1 MPQPKFA
8 PCPPDDALLVGFQ
21 RVRDELEVPS
31 EFPPDVL
38 AEAAAAA
45 ASGPT
50 PPPGA
55 HGEPTDRRELELVS
69 IDPPGS
75 RDLDQAFTALRKRGR
90 YRVYYAIAD
99 PASFVAPG
107 GAVDLES
114 RRRGVTLYSPDRR
127 TPLHP
132 ESLSEGAA
140 SLLPGEDRPAILWT
154 IDLDRDGSIGD
165 VHVERSTVRNRAAL
179 TYREAQDELDHPDA
193 PKALR
198 LLREIGRLR
207 QEQERLRGAV
217 SLQLPAQE
225 IRSCGT
231 GYELHYEQA
240 LAIESWNAQISLLT
254 GIAAADI
261 MIGAGE
267 GILRTL
273 PPPDERDIDR
283 LRRVARGL
291 HIGWAESVSYAER
304 VRELDPNIPN
314 EAALLA
320 AAASGLRG
328 AGYEAFHDGEPPAR
342 AEHSAIASTYA
353 HVTAPL
359 RRLCDRFANEVL
371 LAAVAGQP
379 TPEWAAQGLDDLP
392 AIMTD
397 ARTRDRRLERAQVDY
412 MEAVVLSTR
421 IGDRFQAVVTASRNG
436 ESTVQL
442 EAPAVI
448 TRLDIALEL
457 GEQVELTLVDA
468 DPATSSIVFEPVET

>member
-8 PCPPDDALLVGFQ
+8 PCPPDELLLAGFQ
-21 RVRDELEVPS
+21 RVRDELDVPS
-31 EFPPDVL
+31 GFPAEVL
-38 AEAAAAA
+38 AEAEAAGRA
-45 ASGPT
+45 GPT
-50 PPPGA
+50 LPPGVDA
-55 HGEPTDRRELELVS
+55 EPTDRRELELVS

-99 PASFVAPG
+99 PALFVVPG
-107 GAVDLES
+107 GAVDLEA
-114 RRRGVTLYSPDRR
+114 RRRGVTMYSPDRR
-127 TPLHP
+127 ASLHP
-132 ESLSEGAA
+132 EVLSEGAA

-154 IDLDRDGSIGD
+154 IDLDRDGSLAE

-179 TYREAQDELDHPDA
+179 SYREAQDQLDRTDA
-193 PKALR
+193 PKTLR

-217 SLQLPAQE
+217 SLQLPGQE
-225 IRSCGT
+225 IRCGDN

-240 LAIESWNAQISLLT
+240 LPVESWNAQISLLT
-254 GIAAADI
+254 GIAGAGI
-261 MIGAGE
+261 MIEAGE

-273 PPPDERDIDR
+273 PPPGEQVVDR

-291 HIGWAESVSYAER
+291 HVGWAGSVSYAER

-328 AGYEAFHDGEPPAR
+328 AGYAAFHDGQIPAHPK
-342 AEHSAIASTYA
+342 HSAIASTYA

-371 LAAVAGQP
+371 LAAVAGRP
-379 TPEWAAQGLDDLP
+379 TPEWAAEALDQLP
-392 AIMTD
+392 AIMGE
-397 ARTRDRRLERAQVDY
+397 ARQRDRRLGRAQVDF
-412 MEAVVLSTR
+412 METVVLAKRVGET
-421 IGDRFQAVVTASRNG
+421 FEAVVTATRNG

-448 TRLDIALEL
+448 TDLDLDLEL
-457 GEQVELTLVDA
+457 GDQVELQLVAA
-468 DPATSSIVFEPVET
+468 DPATRTVRFEPVES

>member
-8 PCPPDDALLVGFQ
+8 PCPPDEVLLAGFQ
-21 RVRDELEVPS
+21 RVRDELDVPTGFRPEVLA
-31 EFPPDVL
+31 E

-45 ASGPT
+45 GPT
-50 PPPGA
+50 LPPGA
-55 HGEPTDRRELELVS
+55 DTEPTDRRELELVS

-107 GAVDLES
+107 GAVDLEA

-127 TPLHP
+127 TSLHP
-132 ESLSEGAA
+132 EVLSEGAA

-154 IDLDRDGSIGD
+154 IDLDRDGSIAET
-165 VHVERSTVRNRAAL
+165 HVERSMVRNRAAL
-179 TYREAQDELDHPDA
+179 SYGEAQGRLAETDA

-225 IRSCGT
+225 IRCDDD
-231 GYELHYEQA
+231 GYQLHYEQS
-240 LAIESWNAQISLLT
+240 LPVESWNAQISLLT
-254 GIAAADI
+254 GIAAAAI
-261 MIGAGE
+261 MIEAGE

-273 PPPDERDIDR
+273 PPAGENEVDR

-291 HIGWAESVSYAER
+291 HVGWADSVSYAER

-328 AGYEAFHDGEPPAR
+328 AGYEAFHDGQIPDEP
-342 AEHSAIASTYA
+342 EHSAIASTYA

-371 LAAVAGQP
+371 LAAVAGRP
-379 TPEWAAQGLDDLP
+379 TPDWAAEALDELP
-392 AIMTD
+392 AIMNE
-397 ARTRDRRLERAQVDY
+397 ARARDRRLERAQLDF
-412 MEAVVLSTR
+412 MEAVVLADR
-421 IGDRFQAVVTASRNG
+421 VGDEFEAVVTAARDG

-442 EAPAVI
+442 EEPAVI
-448 TRLDIALEL
+448 TRLDLDLEL
-457 GEQVELTLVDA
+457 GDHVELRLVA
-468 DPATSSIVFEPVET
+468 VDPASRSIEFEPIDP